1 MTFSIIAHYFKLS
14 VVMLSVIMLNFV
26 MLSVV
31 KLKIVMLS
39 VVKLKVAIKSKT
51 YHGPYEKYNSPFKCS
66 SFHAE
71 SRGPSV
77 FTPKN
82 FYKIDRSCIL
92 QFSLMPE
99 RNDLAYAVMT

>member
-14 VVMLSVIMLNFV
+14 VIMLSVIMLNFV

-39 VVKLKVAIKSKT
+39 VVKLKVVMLRVVAPVYLLQKM
-51 YHGPYEKYNSPFKCS
+51 
-66 SFHAE
+66 
-71 SRGPSV
+71 
-77 FTPKN
+77 
-82 FYKIDRSCIL
+82 FYKIITWSCIL

-99 RNDLAYAVMT
+99 RNDPAYEKMT